1 MHDLKYA
8 DLEQLQFFASGN
20 KSYWKKLKLKKM
32 HIFLWTICIK
42 YWYYVQIIELSQFFK
57 TDSCHTFTQKSRKDL
72 NENYRSVSILPTLS
86 KKFERVMFAQV
97 DISDFFDGDFSK
109 EQCGF
114 RKGYSTQHC
123 NLKMLKK
130 WTKCFGK
137 GKVSGALLIDL
148 VKPFDCLDHKL
159 LTAR

>member
-1 MHDLKYA
+1 MSHLY
-8 DLEQLQFFASGN
+8 
-20 KSYWKKLKLKKM
+20 
-32 HIFLWTICIK
+32 T
-42 YWYYVQIIELSQFFK
+42 
-57 TDSCHTFTQKSRKDL
+57 KSRKDL

-109 EQCGF
+109 EKWGF
-114 RKGYSTQHC
+114 REGYSTQHC

-130 WTKCFGK
+130 WTKSFGK

-148 VKPFDCLDHKL
+148 IKAFGCLDHKL

>member
-1 MHDLKYA
+1 M
-8 DLEQLQFFASGN
+8 
-20 KSYWKKLKLKKM
+20 KKTKIKENA
-32 HIFLWTICIK
+32 HIFVDYLHKVLMLCLNID
-42 YWYYVQIIELSQFFK
+42 LSQFFK

-148 VKPFDCLDHKL
+148 VKAFDCLDHKL